1 MLFPNSFLC
10 IPIGYLCWH
19 FEHRL
24 CRLSESSFAVLLP
37 EHGVDVGELLGAVEL
52 LCCLSRDGLEGQH
65 PGPQVRVVI
74 VEVAQFRPLGV
85 GAEPTTAP
93 VSEGVDSSI
102 CCLLESILTQ
112 VCSFR
117 NVIKLVDAVQ

>member
-1 MLFPNSFLC
+1 MGYPVLFPNSFLC

-93 VSEGVDSSI
+93 VSEGVDRRKQP
-102 CCLLESILTQ
+102 CVLA
-112 VCSFR
+112 

>member
-1 MLFPNSFLC
+1 MGYPVLFPNSFLC

-65 PGPQVRVVI
+65 PGPQVRVVV
-74 VEVAQFRPLGV
+74 VEVAQLRHLGIGTEPAATPV
-85 GAEPTTAP
+85 GKGIDRRKQPRFLA
-93 VSEGVDSSI
+93 
-102 CCLLESILTQ
+102 
-112 VCSFR
+112 